1 MSDLRNLFHKPQIED
16 ISGVSFQFYKIGFD
30 QFDDAIA
37 LGDWLGADAFTI
49 DKLRTAAK
57 PGSPQRELLLKLVAG
72 CVKLPDQED
81 FLQPADVAQMPVPML
96 AEVLMQILEE
106 NADFFIQTLP
116 SLTQAMV
123 RLGSIGSELLNSSS
137 APAITP
143 TASPATP

>member
-1 MSDLRNLFHKPQIED
+1 MSKLRNLFHSPQPKEIG
-16 ISGVSFQFYKIGFD
+16 GVSFLFYKVAFD
-30 QFDDAIA
+30 QFDDAIT
-37 LGDWLGADAFTI
+37 LGEWLGADAFSI
-49 DKLRTAAK
+49 EKLRTAAK

-72 CVKLPDQED
+72 CIKLPDQED
-81 FLQPADVAQMPVPML
+81 FLQSADVAVMPVPML
-96 AEVLMQILEE
+96 AEVLMHILEE